1 MLQVLVK
8 GIVMSP
14 REAFKRICL
23 SSLIC
28 FFLPLTVIA
37 QADQSANFTPPLA
50 LYYGSDV
57 DSVSLPTRNLRVS
70 IPLIHLK
77 GRGLDFDV
85 AATFN
90 TVTFSTAQTSVPNVN
105 QFYETTAAGG
115 GCGIGVNH
123 MGVIN
128 HSTSRCTSFDPQG
141 ICQGW

>member
-1 MLQVLVK
+1 
-8 GIVMSP
+8 MSL
-14 REAFKRICL
+14 RETFKRICL
-23 SSLIC
+23 SSLVC
-28 FFLPLTVIA
+28 FSLPLTLIA

-57 DSVSLPTRNLRVS
+57 DSVSLPTRNLRIS

-90 TVTFSTAQTSVPNVN
+90 TLTFSTGQISVPNVN
-105 QFYETTAAGG
+105 QYYETTFAGG
-115 GCGIGVNH
+115 GWGIGVNH

-128 HSTSRCTSFDPQG
+128 
-141 ICQGW
+141 